1 MANGSFISSIR
12 NPPPHRGRLN
22 SCGSRL
28 VVELHSK
35 IFSIKNLNGWGCAR
49 FPSDLCVIAERSD
62 DGKQAII
69 TSFDPLKGR
78 GSELT
83 RITLDPKLN
92 DWSLALSPDG
102 TNLAVIRDQ
111 TSAVQILSLRGE
123 LKREIRLRG
132 WTNLGEVRWA
142 ADGRGLFVTSVT
154 PTGGAVLLHVNA
166 QGEAQILR
174 ENPGG
179 DYSPG
184 VPSPDGR
191 HLAFVGTADNKNM
204 WLMENF

>member
-1 MANGSFISSIR
+1 M
-12 NPPPHRGRLN
+12 
-22 SCGSRL
+22 
-28 VVELHSK
+28 
-35 IFSIKNLNGWGCAR
+35 
-49 FPSDLCVIAERSD
+49 
-62 DGKQAII
+62 
-69 TSFDPLKGR
+69 
-78 GSELT
+78 
-83 RITLDPKLN
+83 
-92 DWSLALSPDG
+92 
-102 TNLAVIRDQ
+102 
-111 TSAVQILSLRGE
+111 QILSLGGE

>member
-1 MANGSFISSIR
+1 MRVPISGGASQ
-12 NPPPHRGRLN
+12 
-22 SCGSRL
+22 
-28 VVELHSK
+28 K

-62 DGKQAII
+62 DRKQAII
-69 TSFDPLKGR
+69 TSFDPLEGR
-78 GSELT
+78 GSELM

-102 TNLAVIRDQ
+102 APLAVIRNPAS
-111 TSAVQILSLRGE
+111 TVQILSLRGE
-123 LKREIRLRG
+123 LKREIRVRG
-132 WTNLGEVRWA
+132 WSNLGEVKWT

-154 PTGGAVLLHVNA
+154 PVGGAVLLHVNA

-191 HLAFVGTADNKNM
+191 HLAIVGTADNKNI
-204 WLMENF
+204 WTMENF

>member
-1 MANGSFISSIR
+1 
-12 NPPPHRGRLN
+12 
-22 SCGSRL
+22 
-28 VVELHSK
+28 
-35 IFSIKNLNGWGCAR
+35 
-49 FPSDLCVIAERSD
+49 VIAERSED
-62 DGKQAII
+62 RKQAII
-69 TSFDPLKGR
+69 CSFDPWKGK

-92 DWSLALSPDG
+92 DWSLALSPDA
-102 TNLAVIRDQ
+102 TRLAVIRNAE
-111 TSAVQILSLRGE
+111 SAVEILSLHGE
-123 LKREIRLRG
+123 LKREISVRG
-132 WTNLGEVRWA
+132 WSNLSEVRWT
-142 ADGRGLFVTSVT
+142 ADGRGLFITSIT

-191 HLAFVGTADNKNM
+191 HLAFVSTADNKNM
-204 WLMENF
+204 WMMENF